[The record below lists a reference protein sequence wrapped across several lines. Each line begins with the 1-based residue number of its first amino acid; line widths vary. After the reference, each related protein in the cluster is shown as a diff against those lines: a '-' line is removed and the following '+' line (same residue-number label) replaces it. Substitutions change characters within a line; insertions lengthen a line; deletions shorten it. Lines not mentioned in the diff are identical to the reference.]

1 MSNPIMAAIQQI
13 CDEKG
18 LKKEQVIETIQA
30 ALAAA
35 YRKDFGN
42 KEQNIK
48 VKFDPESGQMR
59 VFDEKTVVEDMDL
72 DEIERQR
79 QELYA
84 QREEWLQRKQK
95 AEEAG
100 EEFTE
105 LDPMEVADIKRFN
118 PKTDIILSEAKKI
131 KPDAEIGDIIVQEL
145 EIPAEFGRV
154 AAQTAKQVI
163 IQKLREIERETVF
176 EEYKTKEHELVNGII
191 QRVEGRMVYVDLGK
205 VLAVMPPEEQVP
217 GEPYRPGSKYKVY
230 IVSVERGSKGPEIVV
245 SRSHPEVLAKMFTLE
260 VPEIAAGTVEI
271 KAIAREAG
279 SRSKIAVVANQ
290 ENIDPIGSCVG
301 QRGTRVQ
308 TIINELG
315 GEKIDIIEWSEDPA
329 QFIANALS
337 PAQVLAVEIDEK
349 EKKAVAT
356 VKEDQLS
363 LAIGKAGQ
371 NVRLAAK
378 LTGWKIDIASEQG
391 KIVEATSAEGKAK
404 DENKKQKDEQIET
417 EGQTTK
423 SLSSDDKMEDEKD
436 KTEQTEGE
444 QASKEEGE
452 QEGEQEQDKEKSNKE
467 NN

>member
-1 MSNPIMAAIQQI
+1 MAAIQQI

-48 VKFDPESGQMR
+48 VKFDPETGAAR

-72 DEIERQR
+72 EEIERQR

-84 QREEWLQRKQK
+84 QREEWLQRKKK

-105 LDPMEVADIKRFN
+105 LDPLEVADIKRFN
-118 PKTDIILSEAKKI
+118 PKTDIMLSEARKI
-131 KPDAEIGDIIVQEL
+131 KPDAEVGDIIVQEL
-145 EIPAEFGRV
+145 EVPAEYGRV

-205 VLAVMPPEEQVP
+205 VLAIMPPEEQVP

-290 ENIDPIGSCVG
+290 DNIDPIGSCVG

-391 KIVEATSAEGKAK
+391 KIVEATSEEGKKK
-404 DENKKQKDEQIET
+404 DENKEQEDEQTAEENQAAKPSASEDEV
-417 EGQTTK
+417 EGGAK
-423 SLSSDDKMEDEKD
+423 EKD
-436 KTEQTEGE
+436 KGQTDE
-444 QASKEEGE
+444 ATADNKEELE
-452 QEGEQEQDKEKSNKE
+452 QNQDKEKDDEEK